1 MKYIAS
7 TPCHAPIIESQKG
20 DCIGYGEYIIQG
32 PWFCTIGKGNI
43 DFCPTCVAQ
52 LLESSR
58 KTTNH
63 HRIYRHGPTGSQEP
77 GKKQVLRPPPPVFRE
92 EFAADY
98 QHLVDWVLIAGM
110 TTTGAPPH
118 QDQP

>member
-1 MKYIAS
+1 MVSARLARETWTFVQPVWHSCCKA
-7 TPCHAPIIESQKG
+7 
-20 DCIGYGEYIIQG
+20 QG
-32 PWFCTIGKGNI
+32 K
-43 DFCPTCVAQ
+43 
-52 LLESSR
+52 

-63 HRIYRHGPTGSQEP
+63 HRIYQHGPTGSQEP

-110 TTTGAPPH
+110 TTTAAPPH